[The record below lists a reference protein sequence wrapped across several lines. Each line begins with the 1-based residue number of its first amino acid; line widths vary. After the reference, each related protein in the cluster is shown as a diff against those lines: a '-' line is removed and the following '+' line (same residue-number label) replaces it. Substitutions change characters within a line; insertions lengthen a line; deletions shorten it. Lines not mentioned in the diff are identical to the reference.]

1 MLLVS
6 ILNLELTF
14 PKYIWTGTGMYLREW
29 PIYLNLIS
37 RSEPLTSSNTWH
49 WPYHF
54 HTSFFPLHF
63 HLSLILPCKVSWP
76 HSLFPFLLCSLF
88 SWWLPNQ
95 RNTPACQQANL
106 GGLQDLIISILKLPA
121 FSLPS
126 LPRSK
131 DTWPLHHSP
140 KSCETRWSWERAFNK
155 REGHEMEQYRGGCWG
170 PKAQRGPQGVENL
183 EDSENIPGERLPAY
197 PRDRPVEWPVI
208 HSFRSILYLTKCS

>member
-1 MLLVS
+1 MVS

-14 PKYIWTGTGMYLREW
+14 PKYIWTGTGMYLWEW
-29 PIYLNLIS
+29 AVYLNLIS
-37 RSEPLTSSNTWH
+37 RSEPLTSNNTWH

-131 DTWPLHHSP
+131 DTWPLHRSP